1 MKKKKTIDI
10 LISIVV
16 FIISYIILGFICK
29 KLDIVYGA
37 LNSIAFFSSLIIGKV
52 VYNIM
57 KKKRKLNDK

>member
-1 MKKKKTIDI
+1 MNKRKLIDI

-16 FIISYIILGFICK
+16 FIISYSILGFICK
-29 KLDIVYGA
+29 KMDIVYGT

-57 KKKRKLNDK
+57 KKKCKSNDR